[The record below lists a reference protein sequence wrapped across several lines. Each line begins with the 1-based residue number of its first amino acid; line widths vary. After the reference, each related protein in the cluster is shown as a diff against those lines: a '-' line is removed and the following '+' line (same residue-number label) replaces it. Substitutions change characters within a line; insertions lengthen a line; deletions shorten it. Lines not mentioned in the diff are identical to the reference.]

1 MKGKLTKLRNEKK
14 SNKIN
19 KIAQTF
25 NKDLQ
30 LKNKPNYNP
39 LNTDTQNK
47 NIQLKSPNQ
56 NVNIPRT
63 NYQNLYAEDT
73 EYEIESVSKYIQ
85 DSQTNK
91 NSKKPTYI
99 EQLETKIQE
108 QAKRLNDLYKYKI
121 LCEKRIKDLN
131 PNEEFPVS
139 EESIKNE
146 SKKSSVKDENENK
159 YDELLEKHKKLTKN
173 YNELKEINSVQTDR
187 SNKSNVSI
195 EKYKLLK
202 EKYKQL
208 KYENYKI
215 INILQQE
222 TNATEEQKN
231 IISMLQQ
238 TIDSELLKNG
248 TINQYIT
255 PENLIDFIK
264 LKNEADEY
272 RKELVL
278 SQAMVN
284 SLKYEIEQFNKEKE
298 DSDIKRKKSIESY
311 DIENNNNN
319 PNNRLNTFDDYNNFE
334 NNMKFRSNSQ
344 NRFNIDNLRKNIHS
358 LDFSEEGSN
367 TDNNVN
373 DIYSQN
379 ENNSNRNY
387 LNENI
392 SLKTTI
398 NKQNQTISDL
408 LKSNSELKQLVNEAV
423 YKLNEGLS
431 LNNNARDKM
440 KNLELE
446 IELKKTELGQYEE
459 KFTYFNDYI
468 SNIKSLISN
477 LQNNLNNYVE
487 IFNKMA
493 NEDLNS
499 LLTKSF
505 SDNILV
511 LKNKISKIQPIQ
523 KYNLEYDKESKIIQG
538 VIDALTIINNEF
550 VNIYEKVFE
559 SKGFCK
565 ESNQKLEEL
574 QKEINSRDLNLENQ
588 KENIECMN
596 KQLNNKIKENLRIKE
611 DYDSLV
617 NNNSRLSFEN
627 NKLIKDIDSLNNYI
641 NKNLDLLYIIC
652 KISQITDGKLNKILK
667 EAININET
675 IIKLK
680 DEKNQALKQSNICNY
695 PPNTLNQIINEFDR
709 KINENEI
716 HLDELKR
723 DLNLLFNMYNSYGN
737 RDLRYSPN
745 IPSEQ
750 NILISEHNIHKPQI
764 TNSSDFSN
772 KRTKADTNLLSNTDL
787 NTYQNTNS
795 NQIRNYENFTNS
807 NDSNNNLNYKYGNKN
822 EDFQKFI
829 ETNSNSN
836 LTNSLSNNSELPENI
851 RKKVTYQVMNT
862 SPH

>member
-1 MKGKLTKLRNEKK
+1 
-14 SNKIN
+14 
-19 KIAQTF
+19 
-25 NKDLQ
+25 
-30 LKNKPNYNP
+30 
-39 LNTDTQNK
+39 
-47 NIQLKSPNQ
+47 
-56 NVNIPRT
+56 
-63 NYQNLYAEDT
+63 
-73 EYEIESVSKYIQ
+73 
-85 DSQTNK
+85 
-91 NSKKPTYI
+91 
-99 EQLETKIQE
+99 
-108 QAKRLNDLYKYKI
+108 
-121 LCEKRIKDLN
+121 
-131 PNEEFPVS
+131 
-139 EESIKNE
+139 
-146 SKKSSVKDENENK
+146 
-159 YDELLEKHKKLTKN
+159 
-173 YNELKEINSVQTDR
+173 
-187 SNKSNVSI
+187 
-195 EKYKLLK
+195 
-202 EKYKQL
+202 
-208 KYENYKI
+208 
-215 INILQQE
+215 
-222 TNATEEQKN
+222 
-231 IISMLQQ
+231 MLQQ

-284 SLKYEIEQFNKEKE
+284 SLKYDIEQFNKEKE

-550 VNIYEKVFE
+550 VNIY
-559 SKGFCK
+559 
-565 ESNQKLEEL
+565 
-574 QKEINSRDLNLENQ
+574 
-588 KENIECMN
+588 
-596 KQLNNKIKENLRIKE
+596 
-611 DYDSLV
+611 
-617 NNNSRLSFEN
+617 
-627 NKLIKDIDSLNNYI
+627 
-641 NKNLDLLYIIC
+641 
-652 KISQITDGKLNKILK
+652 
-667 EAININET
+667 
-675 IIKLK
+675 
-680 DEKNQALKQSNICNY
+680 
-695 PPNTLNQIINEFDR
+695 
-709 KINENEI
+709 
-716 HLDELKR
+716 
-723 DLNLLFNMYNSYGN
+723 
-737 RDLRYSPN
+737 
-745 IPSEQ
+745 
-750 NILISEHNIHKPQI
+750 
-764 TNSSDFSN
+764 
-772 KRTKADTNLLSNTDL
+772 
-787 NTYQNTNS
+787 
-795 NQIRNYENFTNS
+795 
-807 NDSNNNLNYKYGNKN
+807 
-822 EDFQKFI
+822 
-829 ETNSNSN
+829 
-836 LTNSLSNNSELPENI
+836 
-851 RKKVTYQVMNT
+851 
-862 SPH
+862 

>member
-208 KYENYKI
+208 KNENDKI

-272 RKELVL
+272 RKKLVL

-298 DSDIKRKKSIESY
+298 DSDKKRKKSIESY

-344 NRFNIDNLRKNIHS
+344 NRFNLDNLRKNIHS

-807 NDSNNNLNYKYGNKN
+807 NNSNNNLNYKYGNKN

>member
-208 KYENYKI
+208 KNENDKI

-807 NDSNNNLNYKYGNKN
+807 NNSNNNLNYKYGNKN

>member
-195 EKYKLLK
+195 EKHKLLK

-208 KYENYKI
+208 KNENDKI

-298 DSDIKRKKSIESY
+298 DSDKKRKKSIESY

-807 NDSNNNLNYKYGNKN
+807 NNSNNNLNYKYGNKN

>member
-25 NKDLQ
+25 NKDLK

-91 NSKKPTYI
+91 NSKQPTYI

-139 EESIKNE
+139 EESIKNQ

-159 YDELLEKHKKLTKN
+159 YDELLEKHIKLKKN
-173 YNELKEINSVQTDR
+173 YNELKEINSEQTDR

-208 KYENYKI
+208 KNENDKI
-215 INILQQE
+215 INLLQQE

-298 DSDIKRKKSIESY
+298 DSDKKRKKSIESY
-311 DIENNNNN
+311 DIENNNN

-344 NRFNIDNLRKNIHS
+344 NRFNLDNLRKNIHS

-392 SLKTTI
+392 SLKNTI

-468 SNIKSLISN
+468 SNVKSLISN

-596 KQLNNKIKENLRIKE
+596 KQLNNKIKENLKIKE

-617 NNNSRLSFEN
+617 NNNSRLNFEN

-737 RDLRYSPN
+737 RDLRNSPN

-750 NILISEHNIHKPQI
+750 NILISEHNIHKHQI

-807 NDSNNNLNYKYGNKN
+807 NNSNNNLNYKYGNKN

-829 ETNSNSN
+829 ETNSN

>member
-208 KYENYKI
+208 KNENDKI
-215 INILQQE
+215 INLLQQE

-807 NDSNNNLNYKYGNKN
+807 NNSNNNLNYKYGNKN

>member
-25 NKDLQ
+25 NKDLK

-91 NSKKPTYI
+91 NSKQPTYI

-139 EESIKNE
+139 EESIKNQ

-159 YDELLEKHKKLTKN
+159 YDELLEKHIKLKKN
-173 YNELKEINSVQTDR
+173 YNELKEINSEQTDR

-208 KYENYKI
+208 KNENDKI
-215 INILQQE
+215 INLLQQE

-298 DSDIKRKKSIESY
+298 DSDKKRKKSIESY
-311 DIENNNNN
+311 DIENNNN

-344 NRFNIDNLRKNIHS
+344 NRFNLDNLRKNIHS

-392 SLKTTI
+392 SLKNTI

-468 SNIKSLISN
+468 SNVKSLISN

-596 KQLNNKIKENLRIKE
+596 KQLNNKIKENLKIKE

-737 RDLRYSPN
+737 RDLRNSPN

-807 NDSNNNLNYKYGNKN
+807 NNSNNNLNYKYGNKN

-829 ETNSNSN
+829 ETNSN

>member
-25 NKDLQ
+25 NKDLK

-91 NSKKPTYI
+91 NSKQPTYI

-139 EESIKNE
+139 EESIKNQ

-159 YDELLEKHKKLTKN
+159 YDELLEKHIKLKKN
-173 YNELKEINSVQTDR
+173 YNELKEINSEQTDR

-208 KYENYKI
+208 KNENDKI

-680 DEKNQALKQSNICNY
+680 DEKNQALKQSDICNY

-807 NDSNNNLNYKYGNKN
+807 NNSNNNLNYKYGNKN

-829 ETNSNSN
+829 ETNSN

>member
-208 KYENYKI
+208 KNENDKI

-298 DSDIKRKKSIESY
+298 DSDKKRKKSIESY

-807 NDSNNNLNYKYGNKN
+807 NNSNNNLNYKYGNKN

>member
-208 KYENYKI
+208 KNENDKI

-298 DSDIKRKKSIESY
+298 DSDKKRKKSIESY

-344 NRFNIDNLRKNIHS
+344 NRFNLDNLRKNIHS

-468 SNIKSLISN
+468 SNVKSLISN

-807 NDSNNNLNYKYGNKN
+807 NNSNNNLNYKYGNKN

>member
-25 NKDLQ
+25 NKDLK

-208 KYENYKI
+208 KNENDKI

-298 DSDIKRKKSIESY
+298 DSDKKRKKSIESY

-807 NDSNNNLNYKYGNKN
+807 NNSNNNLNYKYGNKN

>member
-1 MKGKLTKLRNEKK
+1 
-14 SNKIN
+14 
-19 KIAQTF
+19 
-25 NKDLQ
+25 
-30 LKNKPNYNP
+30 
-39 LNTDTQNK
+39 
-47 NIQLKSPNQ
+47 
-56 NVNIPRT
+56 
-63 NYQNLYAEDT
+63 
-73 EYEIESVSKYIQ
+73 
-85 DSQTNK
+85 
-91 NSKKPTYI
+91 
-99 EQLETKIQE
+99 
-108 QAKRLNDLYKYKI
+108 
-121 LCEKRIKDLN
+121 
-131 PNEEFPVS
+131 
-139 EESIKNE
+139 
-146 SKKSSVKDENENK
+146 
-159 YDELLEKHKKLTKN
+159 
-173 YNELKEINSVQTDR
+173 
-187 SNKSNVSI
+187 
-195 EKYKLLK
+195 
-202 EKYKQL
+202 
-208 KYENYKI
+208 
-215 INILQQE
+215 
-222 TNATEEQKN
+222 
-231 IISMLQQ
+231 
-238 TIDSELLKNG
+238 
-248 TINQYIT
+248 
-255 PENLIDFIK
+255 
-264 LKNEADEY
+264 
-272 RKELVL
+272 
-278 SQAMVN
+278 
-284 SLKYEIEQFNKEKE
+284 
-298 DSDIKRKKSIESY
+298 
-311 DIENNNNN
+311 
-319 PNNRLNTFDDYNNFE
+319 
-334 NNMKFRSNSQ
+334 
-344 NRFNIDNLRKNIHS
+344 
-358 LDFSEEGSN
+358 
-367 TDNNVN
+367 
-373 DIYSQN
+373 
-379 ENNSNRNY
+379 
-387 LNENI
+387 
-392 SLKTTI
+392 
-398 NKQNQTISDL
+398 
-408 LKSNSELKQLVNEAV
+408 
-423 YKLNEGLS
+423 
-431 LNNNARDKM
+431 M

-807 NDSNNNLNYKYGNKN
+807 NNSNNNLNYKYGNKN

>member
-1 MKGKLTKLRNEKK
+1 MKGKLSKLRNEKK
-14 SNKIN
+14 TNKLIQASKSLN
-19 KIAQTF
+19 KELK
-25 NKDLQ
+25 NQ
-30 LKNKPNYNP
+30 LKNPILT
-39 LNTDTQNK
+39 LNNEK
-47 NIQLKSPNQ
+47 NQIKIDNQ
-56 NVNIPRT
+56 IKDSNNS
-63 NYQNLYAEDT
+63 NLQNLYAEDT
-73 EYEIESVSKYIQ
+73 DYEIESISKHIS
-85 DSQTNK
+85 DSQRNNYPNMNLK
-91 NSKKPTYI
+91 QSYI
-99 EQLETKIQE
+99 EQLELKIQD
-108 QAKRLNDLYKYKI
+108 QARRLNELYKYKL
-121 LCEKRIKDLN
+121 LCEKRIRELN
-131 PNEEFPVS
+131 PNEIIPLT
-139 EESIKNE
+139 EESIKSN
-146 SKKSSVKDENENK
+146 SKKSSIKDESENNK
-159 YDELLEKHKKLTKN
+159 YDELYEKYKKLKKN
-173 YNELKEINSVQTDR
+173 FKDFKENSAQSER
-187 SNKSNVSI
+187 SNDSNINI

-208 KYENYKI
+208 KNENDKI

-298 DSDIKRKKSIESY
+298 DSDKKRKKSIESY
-311 DIENNNNN
+311 DIENNNN

-344 NRFNIDNLRKNIHS
+344 NRFNLDNLRKNIHS

-392 SLKTTI
+392 SLKNTI

-468 SNIKSLISN
+468 SNVKSLISN

-596 KQLNNKIKENLRIKE
+596 KQLNNKIKENLKIKE

-737 RDLRYSPN
+737 RDLRNSPN

-807 NDSNNNLNYKYGNKN
+807 NNSNNNLNYKYGNKN

-829 ETNSNSN
+829 ETNSN
-836 LTNSLSNNSELPENI
+836 LTNTLSNNSELPENI

>member
-25 NKDLQ
+25 NKDLK

-91 NSKKPTYI
+91 NSKQPTYI

-139 EESIKNE
+139 EESIKNQ

-159 YDELLEKHKKLTKN
+159 YDELLEKHIKLKKN

-208 KYENYKI
+208 KNENDKI
-215 INILQQE
+215 INLLQQE

-311 DIENNNNN
+311 DIENNNN

-344 NRFNIDNLRKNIHS
+344 NRFNLDNLRKNIHS

-392 SLKTTI
+392 SLKNTI

-468 SNIKSLISN
+468 SNVKSLISN

-596 KQLNNKIKENLRIKE
+596 KQLNNKIKENLKIKE

-737 RDLRYSPN
+737 RDLRNSPN

-750 NILISEHNIHKPQI
+750 NILISEHNIHKHQI

-807 NDSNNNLNYKYGNKN
+807 NNSNNNLNYKYGNKN

-829 ETNSNSN
+829 ETNSN

>member
-1 MKGKLTKLRNEKK
+1 M
-14 SNKIN
+14 
-19 KIAQTF
+19 
-25 NKDLQ
+25 
-30 LKNKPNYNP
+30 
-39 LNTDTQNK
+39 
-47 NIQLKSPNQ
+47 
-56 NVNIPRT
+56 
-63 NYQNLYAEDT
+63 
-73 EYEIESVSKYIQ
+73 
-85 DSQTNK
+85 
-91 NSKKPTYI
+91 
-99 EQLETKIQE
+99 
-108 QAKRLNDLYKYKI
+108 
-121 LCEKRIKDLN
+121 
-131 PNEEFPVS
+131 
-139 EESIKNE
+139 
-146 SKKSSVKDENENK
+146 
-159 YDELLEKHKKLTKN
+159 
-173 YNELKEINSVQTDR
+173 
-187 SNKSNVSI
+187 
-195 EKYKLLK
+195 
-202 EKYKQL
+202 
-208 KYENYKI
+208 
-215 INILQQE
+215 
-222 TNATEEQKN
+222 
-231 IISMLQQ
+231 
-238 TIDSELLKNG
+238 
-248 TINQYIT
+248 
-255 PENLIDFIK
+255 
-264 LKNEADEY
+264 
-272 RKELVL
+272 
-278 SQAMVN
+278 
-284 SLKYEIEQFNKEKE
+284 
-298 DSDIKRKKSIESY
+298 
-311 DIENNNNN
+311 
-319 PNNRLNTFDDYNNFE
+319 
-334 NNMKFRSNSQ
+334 
-344 NRFNIDNLRKNIHS
+344 
-358 LDFSEEGSN
+358 
-367 TDNNVN
+367 
-373 DIYSQN
+373 
-379 ENNSNRNY
+379 
-387 LNENI
+387 
-392 SLKTTI
+392 
-398 NKQNQTISDL
+398 
-408 LKSNSELKQLVNEAV
+408 
-423 YKLNEGLS
+423 
-431 LNNNARDKM
+431 
-440 KNLELE
+440 
-446 IELKKTELGQYEE
+446 
-459 KFTYFNDYI
+459 
-468 SNIKSLISN
+468 
-477 LQNNLNNYVE
+477 
-487 IFNKMA
+487 
-493 NEDLNS
+493 
-499 LLTKSF
+499 
-505 SDNILV
+505 
-511 LKNKISKIQPIQ
+511 
-523 KYNLEYDKESKIIQG
+523 
-538 VIDALTIINNEF
+538 
-550 VNIYEKVFE
+550 FE

-807 NDSNNNLNYKYGNKN
+807 NNSNNNLNYKYGNKN

>member
-208 KYENYKI
+208 KNENDKI

-298 DSDIKRKKSIESY
+298 DSDKKRKKSIESY

-750 NILISEHNIHKPQI
+750 NILKSEHNIHKPQI

-807 NDSNNNLNYKYGNKN
+807 NNSNNNLNYKYGNKN

>member
-25 NKDLQ
+25 NKDLK

-91 NSKKPTYI
+91 NSKQPTYI

-139 EESIKNE
+139 EESIKNQ

-159 YDELLEKHKKLTKN
+159 YDELLEKHIKLKKN
-173 YNELKEINSVQTDR
+173 YNELKEINSEQTDR

-208 KYENYKI
+208 KNENDKI
-215 INILQQE
+215 INLLQQE

-298 DSDIKRKKSIESY
+298 DSDKKRKKSIESY
-311 DIENNNNN
+311 DIENNNN

-344 NRFNIDNLRKNIHS
+344 NRFNLDNLRKNIHS

-392 SLKTTI
+392 SLKNTI

-468 SNIKSLISN
+468 SNVKSLISN

-499 LLTKSF
+499 L
-505 SDNILV
+505 
-511 LKNKISKIQPIQ
+511 
-523 KYNLEYDKESKIIQG
+523 
-538 VIDALTIINNEF
+538 
-550 VNIYEKVFE
+550 
-559 SKGFCK
+559 
-565 ESNQKLEEL
+565 
-574 QKEINSRDLNLENQ
+574 
-588 KENIECMN
+588 
-596 KQLNNKIKENLRIKE
+596 
-611 DYDSLV
+611 
-617 NNNSRLSFEN
+617 
-627 NKLIKDIDSLNNYI
+627 
-641 NKNLDLLYIIC
+641 
-652 KISQITDGKLNKILK
+652 
-667 EAININET
+667 
-675 IIKLK
+675 
-680 DEKNQALKQSNICNY
+680 
-695 PPNTLNQIINEFDR
+695 
-709 KINENEI
+709 
-716 HLDELKR
+716 
-723 DLNLLFNMYNSYGN
+723 
-737 RDLRYSPN
+737 
-745 IPSEQ
+745 
-750 NILISEHNIHKPQI
+750 
-764 TNSSDFSN
+764 
-772 KRTKADTNLLSNTDL
+772 
-787 NTYQNTNS
+787 
-795 NQIRNYENFTNS
+795 
-807 NDSNNNLNYKYGNKN
+807 
-822 EDFQKFI
+822 
-829 ETNSNSN
+829 
-836 LTNSLSNNSELPENI
+836 
-851 RKKVTYQVMNT
+851 
-862 SPH
+862 

>member
-208 KYENYKI
+208 KNENDKI

-511 LKNKISKIQPIQ
+511 LKSKISKIQPIQ

-807 NDSNNNLNYKYGNKN
+807 NNSNNNLNYKYGNKN

>member
-139 EESIKNE
+139 EESIKNQ

-208 KYENYKI
+208 KNENDKI

-272 RKELVL
+272 RKKLVL

-284 SLKYEIEQFNKEKE
+284 SHKYEIDQFNKEKE

-807 NDSNNNLNYKYGNKN
+807 NNSNNNLNYKYGNKN

>member
-208 KYENYKI
+208 KNENDKI

-272 RKELVL
+272 RKKLVL

-807 NDSNNNLNYKYGNKN
+807 NNSNNNLNYKYGNKN

>member
-25 NKDLQ
+25 NKDLK

-91 NSKKPTYI
+91 NSKQPTYI

-139 EESIKNE
+139 EESIKNQ

-159 YDELLEKHKKLTKN
+159 YDELLEKHIKLKKN
-173 YNELKEINSVQTDR
+173 YNELKEINSEQTDR

-208 KYENYKI
+208 KNENDKI
-215 INILQQE
+215 INLLQQE

-298 DSDIKRKKSIESY
+298 DSDKKRKKSIESY
-311 DIENNNNN
+311 DIENNNN

-344 NRFNIDNLRKNIHS
+344 NRFNLDNLRKNIHS

-468 SNIKSLISN
+468 SNVKSLISN

-596 KQLNNKIKENLRIKE
+596 KQLNNKIKENLKIKE

-737 RDLRYSPN
+737 RDLRNSPN

-750 NILISEHNIHKPQI
+750 NILISEHNIHKHQI

-807 NDSNNNLNYKYGNKN
+807 NNSNNNLNYKYGNKN

-829 ETNSNSN
+829 ETNSN

>member
-19 KIAQTF
+19 KIAQTY
-25 NKDLQ
+25 NKDLK

-91 NSKKPTYI
+91 NSKQPTYI

-139 EESIKNE
+139 EESIKNQ

-159 YDELLEKHKKLTKN
+159 YDELLEKHKKLQKN
-173 YNELKEINSVQTDR
+173 YNELKEINSEQTDR

-208 KYENYKI
+208 KNENDKI
-215 INILQQE
+215 INLLQQE

-298 DSDIKRKKSIESY
+298 DSDKKRKKSIESY
-311 DIENNNNN
+311 DIENNNNT
-319 PNNRLNTFDDYNNFE
+319 NNRLNTFDDYNNFE

-367 TDNNVN
+367 TDNNFN

-468 SNIKSLISN
+468 SNIKSLFSN

-511 LKNKISKIQPIQ
+511 LKNKIKNIQPIQ

-750 NILISEHNIHKPQI
+750 NILKSEHNIHKPQI

-795 NQIRNYENFTNS
+795 NQMRNYENFTNS
-807 NDSNNNLNYKYGNKN
+807 NNSNNNLNYKYGNKN

>member
-139 EESIKNE
+139 EESIKNQ

-208 KYENYKI
+208 KNENDKI

-298 DSDIKRKKSIESY
+298 DSDKKRKKSIESY

-795 NQIRNYENFTNS
+795 NQMRNYENFTNS
-807 NDSNNNLNYKYGNKN
+807 NNSNNNLNYKYGNKN

>member
-25 NKDLQ
+25 NKDLK

-91 NSKKPTYI
+91 NSKQPTYI

-139 EESIKNE
+139 EESIKNQ

-159 YDELLEKHKKLTKN
+159 YDELLEKHIKLKKN
-173 YNELKEINSVQTDR
+173 YNELKEINSEQTDR

-208 KYENYKI
+208 KNENDKI
-215 INILQQE
+215 INLLQQE

-298 DSDIKRKKSIESY
+298 DSDKKRKKSIESY
-311 DIENNNNN
+311 DIENNNN

-344 NRFNIDNLRKNIHS
+344 NRFNLDNLRKNIHS

-392 SLKTTI
+392 SLKNTI

-468 SNIKSLISN
+468 SNVKSLISN

-596 KQLNNKIKENLRIKE
+596 KQLNNKIKENLKIKE

-737 RDLRYSPN
+737 RDLRNSPN

-750 NILISEHNIHKPQI
+750 NILISEHNIHKHQI

-807 NDSNNNLNYKYGNKN
+807 NNSNNNLNYKYGNKN

-829 ETNSNSN
+829 ETNSN

>member
-208 KYENYKI
+208 KNENDKI

-795 NQIRNYENFTNS
+795 NQMRNYENFTNS
-807 NDSNNNLNYKYGNKN
+807 NNSNNNLNYKYGNKN

>member
-1 MKGKLTKLRNEKK
+1 MKGKFTKLRNEKK

-208 KYENYKI
+208 KNENDKI

-807 NDSNNNLNYKYGNKN
+807 NNSNNNLNYKYGNKN